1 MLSRS
6 PIYQAIATGLAEA
19 KYLVITVAA
28 VTVIAAII
36 LATMPATSPPQPR
49 DYATT
54 SVLP

>member
-19 KYLVITVAA
+19 KYLVITVVA

-36 LATMPATSPPQPR
+36 TATMLATAPPRPH

>member
-19 KYLVITVAA
+19 KYLVITVVA

-36 LATMPATSPPQPR
+36 MATMPATAPPQPH